1 MFSLVR
7 YLFVKG
13 LLCVR
18 QVVGLGTNRTV
29 TPTST
34 KLQPDGEDSGSE
46 DHCGVLC
53 SLLQM
58 EPSAS
63 KNP

>member
-7 YLFVKG
+7 YLFVEG

-29 TPTST
+29 TPTSA

-53 SLLQM
+53 
-58 EPSAS
+58 
-63 KNP
+63 